1 MKKLISQIETCQ
13 KIALS
18 LPPVGALPGGAP
30 RNHLHYIH
38 LARCRLVRTL
48 LPPAATICDLGGANS
63 PLHLMGYRH
72 RFERMVMVDLPDEER
87 HEIYGRF
94 EPRPYQGP
102 GSVEVLYANMVHLDA
117 LPSNTFD
124 LVWSGQSIEHV
135 DEDEGRQ
142 MCAEALRILKPGGAF
157 CLDTP
162 NGLIS
167 RVHAATSGL
176 KLIHPEHK
184 IEYEPAH
191 LERVLV
197 EAGFCVTDRRGIC
210 RMPLTATTGAFSYE
224 DFRDGEPISD
234 AMNEC
239 YIQYYACQKPR
250 SNEAPTSRVISASS
264 SI

>member
-1 MKKLISQIETCQ
+1 MKKLTSQIETIR
-13 KIALS
+13 KMALS
-18 LPPVGALPGGAP
+18 LPPVGVLPGGAI

-72 RFERMVMVDLPDEER
+72 PFERMVMVDLPAQER

-94 EPRPYQGP
+94 EPRSYEGP
-102 GSVEVLYANMVHLDA
+102 GMVEVLYANMVHLDA
-117 LPSNTFD
+117 LSSNAFD

-135 DEDEGRQ
+135 DEEDGRQ
-142 MCAEALRILKPGGAF
+142 MCAEAFRILKPGGAF

-162 NGLIS
+162 NGLVS
-167 RVHAATSGL
+167 SVHAATSGL
-176 KLIHPEHK
+176 TLIHPEHK

-191 LERVLV
+191 LQNLLQ
-197 EAGFCVTDRRGIC
+197 EAGFLITDRRGIC
-210 RMPLTATTGAFSYE
+210 RMSQTAGSGAFSYE

-234 AMNEC
+234 DVEDC
-239 YIQYYACQKPR
+239 YIQFYACQKPAL
-250 SNEAPTSRVISASS
+250 NGQTL
-264 SI
+264 